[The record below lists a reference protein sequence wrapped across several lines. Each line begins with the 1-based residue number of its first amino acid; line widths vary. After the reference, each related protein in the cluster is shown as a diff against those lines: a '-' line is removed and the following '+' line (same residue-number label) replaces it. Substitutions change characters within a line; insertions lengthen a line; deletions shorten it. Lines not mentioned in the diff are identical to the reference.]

1 MSEAVEGAELMLY
14 GVSEKYKESANCR
27 LELNYGMQE
36 AKAMVPLM
44 MQQGFKAKG
53 WLGLILG
60 QSVWY
65 AFYETAVP
73 TEEKFIEQMDSLIR
87 EIGDRGKIKTGKVSS
102 EGVPP
107 RAPAPAP
114 VPAKAPAPAPAAAA
128 AFEPTPEP
136 APAPAPT
143 IASSVPSTPSRT
155 IATIST
161 TPDRASDF
169 SPSVQPMAQ
178 QQPGALQ
185 QGALQQH
192 VVTSSSVGG
201 MGMGMGMGIS
211 FSEMSLLIKEQ
222 RERDDVVRAEME
234 AKMDQQRKEMEA
246 RLDAKD
252 AKMMEQQQAATLMIK
267 AELTA
272 LPPPPAPA
280 IMDEQ
285 LAALQARIEQLHATK
300 LLSDE
305 ELFALED
312 IVADYV
318 ELAVTMADRTVITKD
333 MIHTMPP
340 CVAAASKL
348 VGLSAAIASDAAF
361 ARQARRKFMT

>member
-65 AFYETAVP
+65 AFYESAVP

-143 IASSVPSTPSRT
+143 IASSVPATPSRT
-155 IATIST
+155 NATILT

-169 SPSVQPMAQ
+169 SPSVRPMAQ

-185 QGALQQH
+185 QQQSPPEVKFQRLQRFPQER
-192 VVTSSSVGG
+192 G
-201 MGMGMGMGIS
+201 
-211 FSEMSLLIKEQ
+211 SEK
-222 RERDDVVRAEME
+222 RV
-234 AKMDQQRKEMEA
+234 
-246 RLDAKD
+246 
-252 AKMMEQQQAATLMIK
+252 
-267 AELTA
+267 
-272 LPPPPAPA
+272 
-280 IMDEQ
+280 
-285 LAALQARIEQLHATK
+285 
-300 LLSDE
+300 
-305 ELFALED
+305 
-312 IVADYV
+312 
-318 ELAVTMADRTVITKD
+318 
-333 MIHTMPP
+333 
-340 CVAAASKL
+340 
-348 VGLSAAIASDAAF
+348 
-361 ARQARRKFMT
+361 

>member
-1 MSEAVEGAELMLY
+1 MSEAVEGAELILY

-65 AFYETAVP
+65 AFYESAVP

-161 TPDRASDF
+161 PGRASGF
-169 SPSVQPMAQ
+169 SPSVHPMAQ

-185 QGALQQH
+185 QGALQQQH
-192 VVTSSSVGG
+192 VVTSSSVG
-201 MGMGMGMGIS
+201 GMGMGIS

-318 ELAVTMADRTVITKD
+318 ELAVTMADRTIITKD

-361 ARQARRKFMT
+361 ARQARRKFMK